1 MCFFRDA
8 SLNAVAILTDE
19 VITTNTWYHIAVV
32 RSNGFVKMYLNGM
45 QTGDEINFPHA
56 IPSTTTSGT
65 KLPLVLGRYS
75 THFLDGSMQGI
86 LVSKESSI

>member
-1 MCFFRDA
+1 MLFRDA

-45 QTGDEINFPHA
+45 QTV
-56 IPSTTTSGT
+56 
-65 KLPLVLGRYS
+65 K
-75 THFLDGSMQGI
+75 
-86 LVSKESSI
+86 K